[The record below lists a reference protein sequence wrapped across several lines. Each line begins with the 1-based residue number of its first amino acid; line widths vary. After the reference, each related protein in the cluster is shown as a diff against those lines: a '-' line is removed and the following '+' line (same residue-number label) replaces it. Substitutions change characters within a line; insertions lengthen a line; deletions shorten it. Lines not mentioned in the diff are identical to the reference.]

1 MREVIRCHQ
10 RSSEAIRG
18 HQRPSEDIHQ
28 RTSVDIR
35 YLMREAI
42 RGHQRPSD
50 ALRWQSTSLVPLPF
64 EDAPD
69 EGCNQMQ
76 SDVISGT

>member
-1 MREVIRCHQ
+1 MPSEVIRGHQ

-18 HQRPSEDIHQ
+18 HPSE
-28 RTSVDIR
+28 
-35 YLMREAI
+35 AI
-42 RGHQRPSD
+42 ID